1 MAIEGP
7 ISSIRTSFLHNLHSG
22 LLMSLRFSHPFLICL
37 LIAGLSAPAFAK
49 EDAVPPAKPAPKAST
64 AHRPAKVEK
73 EKRERE
79 KKKAAESGISTQ
91 GFGAWALRCRKT
103 PAKAEKGAKE
113 DRACEI
119 SETIESQDRSG
130 PVAKISIGR
139 PGGSGPLHAIVI
151 LPNNVSFPSSVHIR
165 TDDKDIWGVQ
175 LDWVRCIPGGCFA
188 ETLLADATVAHWHDI
203 ETTGYIVFKDST
215 GQQVTLSMSFK
226 GFGQAFDA
234 LNKAQAEA
242 RAK

>member
-1 MAIEGP
+1 
-7 ISSIRTSFLHNLHSG
+7 
-22 LLMSLRFSHPFLICL
+22 MSPRFSLTFLICL

-49 EDAVPPAKPAPKAST
+49 EDTASPAKPAPKAST
-64 AHRPAKVEK
+64 AHRPEKAEKK
-73 EKRERE
+73 EKKE
-79 KKKAAESGISTQ
+79 KKKPIESGISTQ

-103 PAKAEKGAKE
+103 PAKTEKNAKE

-130 PVAKISIGR
+130 PVAKLSIGR

-188 ETLLADATVAHWHDI
+188 ETLLADATVAHWHDL

-234 LNKAQAEA
+234 LNKAKAEA
-242 RAK
+242 KPK